1 MRLLPV
7 SIAFVLLSLPCLL
20 AQTPVAPVALPALI
34 HEDAVTAPAK
44 EAQVPAEKAVVA
56 VALPSG
62 ISQRCAAGTES
73 GTACNF
79 RWRPAL
85 MQSIRFL
92 AIQHAMNTPTYK
104 GTLQG
109 PFFRDWFRSVG
120 AYRFSRWHDDDPFI
134 VDYIGHP
141 MMGAVVGRI
150 QVQNDPRGMSLE
162 FGKSRAYWKSRAKA
176 MAFSA
181 VYTAQWE
188 LGPVSETSIG
198 NLGSFQ
204 YYSKSAGHLSNGT
217 GAVDLVMTPLG
228 GAAWLVGE
236 DIIDRYAITRLE
248 RVSRNKFYLM
258 GISVLN
264 PTRSV
269 GNLLRMKTPWYRD
282 SRRLGG
288 R

>member
-7 SIAFVLLSLPCLL
+7 STAAIVLSFHCLL
-20 AQTPVAPVALPALI
+20 AQTPVAPVALPALLP
-34 HEDAVTAPAK
+34 ERTVTAPEK
-44 EAQVPAEKAVVA
+44 EIQVPAEKAA
-56 VALPSG
+56 VALALPAG
-62 ISQRCAAGTES
+62 ISQRCAAGTET
-73 GTACNF
+73 GPACSF

-85 MQSIRFL
+85 MQSLRFL

-141 MMGAVVGRI
+141 MMGAVAGRI
-150 QVQNDPRGMSLE
+150 QVQNDPRGVSLE
-162 FGKSRAYWKSRAKA
+162 FGKGRAYWKSRAKA

-198 NLGSFQ
+198 NLGSFP
-204 YYSKSAGHLSNGT
+204 YYSKSAKHMSNGT
-217 GAVDLVMTPLG
+217 GTVDLVMTPLG
-228 GAAWLVGE
+228 GTAWLVGE

-248 RVSRNKFYLM
+248 RVSRNKLYLM

-269 GNLLRMKTPWYRD
+269 GNLLRMKTPWHRD
-282 SRRLGG
+282 SRPLGG